1 MRITTLT
8 AEKMTDALKLIREQL
23 GPEALILNTRK
34 ITVNG
39 NETLEITAA
48 VNEPE
53 PVAPKPNPQRA
64 PIPSVAPLAKLYA
77 EKPSEAFLAQ
87 PDTQPLPNLISSTLE
102 AHQLPANLV
111 APLGTALPGLKSAGF
126 TEAEA
131 LAMLLGKQLCF
142 QTATEAL
149 PQGGVHVYVGPH
161 GAGKTTLIAKL
172 AIQAKQQ
179 GRKFGIL
186 SLDTQ
191 KIGGFEPLA
200 IAAEIFGE
208 HAYLIQ
214 NPTDLHSAATTLGPR
229 QALLIDTGGFNPF
242 AKRAVFNLQQQ
253 LSSLN
258 IPMNVHLVLPAN
270 LNPADLAVLPIAC
283 HALNLKSLIFT
294 KLDCTS
300 RFGALVATAH
310 GSQLPV
316 GIATHAADMA
326 TPPLHLTPAWLAE
339 SLLQLPQQPWEFAA

>member
-8 AEKMTDALKLIREQL
+8 ADKMTDALKLIREQL

-39 NETLEITAA
+39 AETLEITAA
-48 VNEPE
+48 INEPE
-53 PVAPKPNPQRA
+53 PLAPKPPGTS
-64 PIPSVAPLAKLYA
+64 PISSVAPLAKLYQEPPA
-77 EKPSEAFLAQ
+77 
-87 PDTQPLPNLISSTLE
+87 TGNMQPLPNLLTTTLE
-102 AHQLPANLV
+102 AHQLPPALI
-111 APLGTALPGLKSAGF
+111 APLGAALPGLKAAGF
-126 TEAEA
+126 TEAES
-131 LAMLLGKQLCF
+131 LAMLLTKQLSF

-161 GAGKTTLIAKL
+161 GAGKTTLVAKL
-172 AIQAKQQ
+172 AIQAKQMA
-179 GRKFGIL
+179 RRFGIL

-208 HAYLIQ
+208 SAYLIH
-214 NPTDLHSAATTLGPR
+214 NTTDLLAAATTLGPR

-253 LSSLN
+253 LAELN
-258 IPMNVHLVLPAN
+258 LPMQVHLVLPAN
-270 LNPADLAVLPIAC
+270 LNPADMAVLPVAC

-294 KLDCTS
+294 KLDCTT

-310 GSQLPV
+310 GSQLPL
-316 GIATHAADMA
+316 GMATHAADMA